1 MATEI
6 IIAGRSPD
14 EGPMAETLNEAEMTD
29 EMNYEAMSPEGDFKM
44 NSMNALVKATNKLL
58 PAFGQAPDYPT
69 FDADVSK
76 FPTEFTRILAM
87 FSAASKDAVEEE
99 AIPSDLAVSLD
110 DITDDRSVMITA
122 GKIDAM
128 SRSKDFKRFLKDPMP
143 QQEEEEEDVSGAEM
157 AMAGEEMDDA
167 AMDELFMG
175 RM

>member
-14 EGPMAETLNEAEMTD
+14 EGPMAETLNEAETTD

-69 FDADVSK
+69 FSEDVGK

-87 FSAASKDAVEEE
+87 FSAASKDAADAEVIE
-99 AIPSDLAVSLD
+99 PDLVVSLD
-110 DITDDRSVMITA
+110 DITDDRSVLLVS

-128 SRSKDFKRFLKDPMP
+128 SRNKDFKKFLKEPMP
-143 QQEEEEEDVSGAEM
+143 QQEEEEEMESGAEM